1 MRTYTIKPLA
11 FCGDQDEDLFYDSLA
26 ETINIHPTG
35 SGWSVR
41 TAPLGMDGCCFVASD
56 PPYPTFEAAVEAA
69 NEIHRKAVE
78 KFLEPACNPQRKRSS
93 WVTPEHG
100 TDSQ

>member
-1 MRTYTIKPLA
+1 MKTYTIKPLDFSGGQTQESVESPIRILPERA
-11 FCGDQDEDLFYDSLA
+11 DW
-26 ETINIHPTG
+26 NIWIH
-35 SGWSVR
+35 
-41 TAPLGMDGCCFVASD
+41 GCTWGG
-56 PPYPTFEAAVEAA
+56 PYPTFEAAVEAA

-100 TDSQ
+100 TDSQQ